1 MPNSQIPFIGDFV
14 RIVCSISNK
23 YFPPLSSTDQSES
36 DVAMAAKMVRLL
48 EKENELQKKVEKT
61 GLDRK
66 QKVWKNVDEED
77 IYFPVLNSEQLSEL
91 TLGVYQLSLSPSY
104 IQEHLDGEF
113 DIKVNIDDP
122 KLLCVKMQSRH
133 SSSKRYM
140 LWIQVENEAV
150 DGWYCTCRCGSRVV
164 GMCAH
169 IAAIVWYL
177 SNGRH
182 SGRESYGVRD
192 WGVHLSDA
200 AEFKIDVAI
209 DESSGS
215 DTD

>member
-1 MPNSQIPFIGDFV
+1 MTFFICFVYFQIRWVVESANARIKRFKYLDNVMPNSQIPFIGDFV

-48 EKENELQKKVEKT
+48 ERENELQKKVEKT

-66 QKVWKNVDEED
+66 QTVWKNVDEED

-113 DIKVNIDDP
+113 DIKGKKSHNVYI
-122 KLLCVKMQSRH
+122 
-133 SSSKRYM
+133 
-140 LWIQVENEAV
+140 
-150 DGWYCTCRCGSRVV
+150 
-164 GMCAH
+164 
-169 IAAIVWYL
+169 
-177 SNGRH
+177 
-182 SGRESYGVRD
+182 
-192 WGVHLSDA
+192 
-200 AEFKIDVAI
+200 
-209 DESSGS
+209 
-215 DTD
+215 